1 MAGADRA
8 QDPSAIVL
16 QAQQIDSTVSETSA
30 QDGGEAAEAYQHQAL
45 YRRFR
50 PQRFFELAGQQ
61 HVALALSN
69 AVSTSKVAHAYLF
82 SGPRGTG
89 KTSCARILAKALNCT
104 NRIGGEPCDA
114 CVSCAA
120 IRNGSSLDVY
130 ELDAAS
136 NSGVDAIRELI
147 SKTSLATPGR
157 WKVYII
163 DEIHMLSTAASNALL
178 KTLEEPPA
186 HVVFV
191 LATTDPQKVISTI
204 RSRTQHY
211 EFRLLGPEEL
221 TNLLADVSDRAQ
233 LPLPQGALTAAMR
246 RARGS
251 ARDALSSL
259 EQISVLGRVDDED
272 GFVQDIAS
280 ALADRDTAKVLTE
293 VARAGSAGM
302 DPARLALEL
311 VDYLRQGFLGSLA
324 PQLPSLNGS
333 DLARVVELTN
343 RMGLAS
349 LVRTMELLGHAMVDM
364 RDSLDPRT
372 QLEAA
377 LLRLC
382 NPEADNSNGALLE
395 RIEKLERTA
404 AGRAAENEPATT
416 DLGVRRQSESVSTP
430 QESLSMK
437 PALGAFR
444 MPREAST
451 QSAPRGT
458 GDAGTADT
466 SLSSA
471 GRIPVTVPQV
481 TGDVGAVDTTGT
493 PRGTGTTLSKEAVVM
508 AWGDTIVNDISRK
521 AKGRYVLGRFI
532 RVNDSTVTFALPN
545 MPHMRACAELRDE
558 VEAAI
563 STYFGIRVTLELVV
577 DASQVDASQVDAS
590 QVDASQVDASQVD
603 ASQVDASQ
611 GGEVATNVADGG
623 NAMSTSDADD
633 EDKTAGGD
641 FPGSE
646 DDAMKVPPPVE
657 QPEPSKADRRPPE
670 EHIREFFPGAEEV

>member
-1 MAGADRA
+1 MVGADSA
-8 QDPSAIVL
+8 QDSGA
-16 QAQQIDSTVSETSA
+16 TVKPHATKSSIAAEASA
-30 QDGGEAAEAYQHQAL
+30 QDGAQAAEAYQYQAL

-50 PQRFFELAGQQ
+50 PQRFCELAGQQ
-61 HVALALSN
+61 HAALALSN

-104 NRIGGEPCDA
+104 NRIGGEPCDTCA
-114 CVSCAA
+114 SCVA
-120 IRNGSSLDVY
+120 IRDGSSLDVY

-157 WKVYII
+157 WKIYII

-259 EQISVLGRVDDED
+259 EQISILGRVDEED
-272 GFVQDIAS
+272 GFVQDICL

-293 VARAGSAGM
+293 VARAGSAGV

-324 PQLPSLNGS
+324 PQLPSLDGS
-333 DLARVVELTN
+333 DLARSIEVTS

-349 LVRTMELLGHAMVDM
+349 LVRVIELLGHAMVDM

-382 NPEADNSNGALLE
+382 SPEADNSNGALLE
-395 RIEKLERTA
+395 RIEKLERAVA
-404 AGRAAENEPATT
+404 ARAIGNESADTT
-416 DLGVRRQSESVSTP
+416 PSAKRQSESVFTSQASPST
-430 QESLSMK
+430 K

-444 MPREAST
+444 MPGETPVQPVPQGTRADDDRAGAT
-451 QSAPRGT
+451 PVQPVPQGT
-458 GDAGTADT
+458 GDAGT
-466 SLSSA
+466 
-471 GRIPVTVPQV
+471 
-481 TGDVGAVDTTGT
+481 VGTAGT
-493 PRGTGTTLSKEAVVM
+493 PQGTATTLSKEAVVM
-508 AWGDTIVNDISRK
+508 AWGDTIVNNISRK
-521 AKGRYVLGRFI
+521 AKGRYVLGRFTC
-532 RVNDSTVTFALPN
+532 VNDSTVTFALPN
-545 MPHMRACAELRDE
+545 APHMRACAELRDE

-563 STYFGIRVTLELVV
+563 SRHFDRQVTLELVV
-577 DASQVDASQVDAS
+577 DDEQDDANQD
-590 QVDASQVDASQVD
+590 
-603 ASQVDASQ
+603 
-611 GGEVATNVADGG
+611 GKVAAGRMDGG
-623 NAMSTSDADD
+623 N
-633 EDKTAGGD
+633 EIPIGVLNGEGETAGGD
-641 FPGSE
+641 FPSVADATDSFGSE
-646 DDAMKVPPPVE
+646 NDPMNVTLPLP
-657 QPEPSKADRRPPE
+657 QLEPRKADRRPPE
-670 EHIREFFPGAEEV
+670 EHIREFFPGVEEV